1 MDDDKRDVFEPI
13 KIFSAL
19 CLKWSSNFVKKHEG
33 WVFKGLSRKYSEKT
47 KEKQKENNRWG
58 LTLPMVW

>member
-1 MDDDKRDVFEPI
+1 MNANTRDDFEPI

-33 WVFKGLSRKYSEKT
+33 WVFKGLSRKYSEKP
-47 KEKQKENNRWG
+47 KVKHKKNNRWG